1 MSDID
6 NNLGF
11 QSSPCLRQSRPS
23 GSKDPEVSKVS
34 TATAAVLSL
43 KESWMMVVT
52 ILVITLPDRGGLRS
66 FTPLL
71 NLQLAIVRQ
80 FKETKLE
87 RDP

>member
-1 MSDID
+1 M
-6 NNLGF
+6 
-11 QSSPCLRQSRPS
+11 
-23 GSKDPEVSKVS
+23 
-34 TATAAVLSL
+34 AVLSL
-43 KESWMMVVT
+43 KETWMMVVT

-87 RDP
+87 RDLWSFRFQETKSPRSLRDREHSSLKVIRLRV